1 VPALRL
7 RPPLRATP
15 TVHAFGAH
23 GWPFLAAP
31 LLHGAQFPNM
41 IPVGILGVDGFEL
54 VARSHSGKEKIW
66 LAYLC
71 VYAFCVV
78 WMDLLSAT
86 DVSVWFTDTT
96 R

>member
-1 VPALRL
+1 MQVSALRL

-54 VARSHSGKEKIW
+54 VARSHSGKENNGLVPVYK
-66 LAYLC
+66 C
-71 VYAFCVV
+71 VIIVA
-78 WMDLLSAT
+78 
-86 DVSVWFTDTT
+86 
-96 R
+96 